1 MQKTNEYKY
10 NLCPMTLEKG
20 DCLYRKLKKRRKK
33 KRVSSSSEKRKPG
46 SQPVMNCSI

>member
-33 KRVSSSSEKRKPG
+33 KESVHHLRKENLG
-46 SQPVMNCSI
+46 VNQ